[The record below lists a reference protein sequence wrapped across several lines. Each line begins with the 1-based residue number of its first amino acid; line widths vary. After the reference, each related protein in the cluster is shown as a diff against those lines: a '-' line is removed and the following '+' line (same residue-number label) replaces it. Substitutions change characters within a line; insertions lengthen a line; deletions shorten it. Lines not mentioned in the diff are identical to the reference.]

1 MIAAPDIVSVV
12 LRALWFVLLFQA
24 AGAALFVA
32 MLGSGVPDSSSD
44 IRRVGVWAGVL
55 AIVFLCGHYSL
66 EAARMA
72 GDFSG
77 MSAASLQGLVLRSS
91 TSVALA
97 LRVAGMG
104 LVILSLCMTAPRG
117 RAMGLIGAL
126 LAGVAFT
133 LTGHTSVHAHRPLLA
148 LLLLSH
154 VLIAMFWFGSLW
166 PLWLVSARE
175 SRERAG
181 RVVESFSAI
190 AVWLVPLL
198 LAAGLVMT
206 AILVPGWGTFLQPY
220 GELLIVKGVL
230 FAGLMGFAAANKRRF
245 GPGIAAGVPNA
256 AGRFRRAVAAEG
268 VLIGVVLSVTACLT
282 TFFSPE

>member
-1 MIAAPDIVSVV
+1 MIAAPDSVSVV

-32 MLGSGVPDSSSD
+32 FSGPGLDQSGAG
-44 IRRVGVWAGVL
+44 IRRVGVSAAVL

-77 MSAASLQGLVLRSS
+77 VVDASLQGLVLRSS
-91 TSVALA
+91 TSEALV
-97 LRVAGMG
+97 LRLAGMG
-104 LVILSLCMTAPRG
+104 LVIMSLHT
-117 RAMGLIGAL
+117 RATRSRAVGLIGPL

-133 LTGHTSVHAHRPLLA
+133 LTGHTSDHSHRPLLA

-154 VLIAMFWFGSLW
+154 AMIAMFWFGSLW

-175 SRERAG
+175 SREKAG
-181 RVVESFSAI
+181 QLVQSFSAL
-190 AVWLVPLL
+190 AVWVVPFLLV
-198 LAAGLVMT
+198 AGLAMT
-206 AILVPGWGTFLQPY
+206 AILVPGWNTFGQPY

-230 FAGLMGFAAANKRRF
+230 FACLMGLAAANKRRF
-245 GPGIAAGVPNA
+245 GPGIAAGVPSA
-256 AGRFRRAVAAEG
+256 APRFRRAVVAEG
-268 VLIGVVLSVTACLT
+268 VLICGVLAVTACLT

>member
-32 MLGSGVPDSSSD
+32 MLGSGLSDSSAD

-55 AIVFLCGHYSL
+55 AIVFVCGHYCL

-77 MSAASLQGLVLRSS
+77 MADASLQGLVLRSS
-91 TSVALA
+91 TSEALA

-104 LVILSLCMTAPRG
+104 LVILSLSMAAPRG

-126 LAGVAFT
+126 LSGVAFT
-133 LTGHTSVHAHRPLLA
+133 LTGHTSVHSQRPLLA
-148 LLLLSH
+148 VLLLTH

-175 SRERAG
+175 GRERAG
-181 RVVESFSAI
+181 RVVESFSAR

-198 LAAGLVMT
+198 LVAGLVMT
-206 AILVPGWGTFLQPY
+206 ALLVPAWGTFLKPY

-230 FAGLMGFAAANKRRF
+230 FVCLLGFAAANKRRF

-268 VLIGVVLSVTACLT
+268 VLICVVLAVTACLT

>member
-1 MIAAPDIVSVV
+1 VIAAPDIVSVV

-24 AGAALFVA
+24 AGAGLFVA
-32 MLGSGVPDSSSD
+32 MLGSQVQDTIAD
-44 IRRVGVWAGVL
+44 IRGLGVWAAVL
-55 AIVFLCGHYSL
+55 AMVCLCGHYSV

-77 MSAASLQGLVLRSS
+77 MMDASLQDLVLRSS
-91 TSVALA
+91 TSEALV
-97 LRVAGMG
+97 LRLAGMG
-104 LVILSLCMTAPRG
+104 LVIVSLRAPAARS
-117 RAMGLIGAL
+117 RALGLIGPL

-133 LTGHTSVHAHRPLLA
+133 LTGHTSVHSYRPLLA

-181 RVVESFSAI
+181 QVVESFSAL
-190 AVWLVPLL
+190 AVWVVPFLLV
-198 LAAGLVMT
+198 AGLAMT
-206 AILVPGWGTFLQPY
+206 AVLVPGWGTFGEPY
-220 GELLIVKGVL
+220 GELLIVKAVL
-230 FAGLMGFAAANKRRF
+230 FACLMGLAAANKRRF
-245 GPGIAAGVPNA
+245 GPGIAAGVPDA
-256 AGRFRRAVAAEG
+256 APRFRSAVVAEAT
-268 VLIGVVLSVTACLT
+268 LICVVLGVTACLT